1 MLFQKSKSSK
11 CEEGQYICIDFSDL
25 HTSNSNMKDSL
36 PDRIYFS
43 TFLLEALKI
52 KQGIVSC
59 SKTMYVILKEAES
72 SEAVSVTYTF
82 LIP

>member
-1 MLFQKSKSSK
+1 
-11 CEEGQYICIDFSDL
+11 
-25 HTSNSNMKDSL
+25 MKDSL